1 MSTNPWLLRL
11 PEVFRPFA
19 GEILRELGA
28 TTARP
33 MGKDYEFVS
42 LPDPSGAWASDASV
56 CVRWRL
62 PVHHAW
68 PCRPLEMEDFVEKA
82 ARGLASRFA
91 DGKPQTVLCG
101 PLQAGGTHPRYRGL
115 AVALK
120 GRALQLFPKARAI
133 PADDQDPGN
142 PTLFCLVGKEGL
154 FAGLASPRETN
165 GFHPGGTR
173 FIRQGTDRTISRAG
187 AKIAEALHY
196 LRLHR
201 DPPPV
206 GARWLELGASPG
218 GMTSELLDRGYLV
231 TAVDRAPLDPRLS
244 GRSGLDFIRADVA
257 DFGPPPDVPFDALLC
272 DMNGDARQSFRQV
285 ARLSSRLRPGGLVVF
300 TVKTPG
306 VTSLDELLQLRV
318 QVEAL
323 AGKGALRLEAA
334 THLTYNRQE
343 FTMFFEKQ

>member
-1 MSTNPWLLRL
+1 MSSHPWLLRF
-11 PEVFRPFA
+11 PEVFQPFA
-19 GEILRELGA
+19 GGIHRELGVM
-28 TTARP
+28 TART
-33 MGKDYEFVS
+33 MGKDYEVVT
-42 LPDPSGAWASDASV
+42 LADPARAWASNAAV

-62 PVHHAW
+62 PVRHAW
-68 PCRPLEMEDFVEKA
+68 PCRPLEMVDFVEKA

-91 DGKPQTVLCG
+91 VEAPQTVLCG
-101 PLQAGGTHPRYRGL
+101 PLQAGGAHSHYRGL

-120 GRALQLFPKARAI
+120 GRALQLFPGARAVS
-133 PADDQDPGN
+133 ADEQDPEK

-165 GFHPGGTR
+165 GFYPGGTK
-173 FIRQGTDRTISRAG
+173 FIRQGSDRTISRAG

-201 DPPPV
+201 EPLPA

-218 GMTSELLDRGYLV
+218 GMTSELLDRGYHV
-231 TAVDRAPLDPRLS
+231 TAVDRAPLDSRLS
-244 GRSGLDFIRADVA
+244 GRNGLNFIRADVGGFA
-257 DFGPPPDVPFDALLC
+257 PSPDTVYDALLC

-285 ARLSSRLRPGGLVVF
+285 VRLSSRLRPGGLIVF

-306 VTSLDELLQLRV
+306 VRSLDELLQLRV
-318 QVEAL
+318 EVATQAEQGFLDLV
-323 AGKGALRLEAA
+323 AA

-343 FTMFFEKQ
+343 FTMFFAKR